1 MGKKSPEVAMGDCS
15 WQYLLARFFSVAARA
30 GDPAAR
36 AWDPAARAWWQ
47 VVVLVAGILP
57 ASSGR
62 RWVARSPG

>member
-15 WQYLLARFFSVAARA
+15 WQYRLAHFFSV
-30 GDPAAR
+30 AAR

-47 VVVLVAGILP
+47 VVLVAGILP

>member
-47 VVVLVAGILP
+47 LVVLVAGILP

>member
-1 MGKKSPEVAMGDCS
+1 MGDCS
-15 WQYLLARFFSVAARA
+15 WQYRLARFFSVAARA

-47 VVVLVAGILP
+47 LVVLVAGILP

>member
-1 MGKKSPEVAMGDCS
+1 MGDCS

-30 GDPAAR
+30 GDPAARAWDPAAR

>member
-1 MGKKSPEVAMGDCS
+1 MGDCS

-47 VVVLVAGILP
+47 LVVLVAGILP

>member
-15 WQYLLARFFSVAARA
+15 WQYRLAHFFSV
-30 GDPAAR
+30 AAR